1 MNTCSALQVHPA
13 EVCARVPSSLKVE
26 QRSRIQTHP
35 IYLFIP
41 PPVSRHLGCFSL
53 CLLWLG
59 LLWTCLLVHS
69 WDPDFSI
76 RLELGLQ
83 SMQLTCWGAATLFSR
98 TGDCP
103 CPLVFQS
110 LLAIKSQELCCFL
123 AVPLWQGDTCGFPKE
138 LFLCKCCLF
147 VMVVC
152 FIWDP
157 ASFSLLF
164 ITWPRACASPLSAC
178 FF

>member
-1 MNTCSALQVHPA
+1 
-13 EVCARVPSSLKVE
+13 
-26 QRSRIQTHP
+26 
-35 IYLFIP
+35 
-41 PPVSRHLGCFSL
+41 
-53 CLLWLG
+53 
-59 LLWTCLLVHS
+59 
-69 WDPDFSI
+69 
-76 RLELGLQ
+76 
-83 SMQLTCWGAATLFSR
+83 MQLTCWGAATLFSR

-152 FIWDP
+152 FISP
-157 ASFSLLF
+157 FYHLASGMCKSIVCMLFLEVQQTQPGQHASESLL
-164 ITWPRACASPLSAC
+164 PHPQLELGCHPLPLNSHSNTVATSTAHSNSYLMVY
-178 FF
+178 